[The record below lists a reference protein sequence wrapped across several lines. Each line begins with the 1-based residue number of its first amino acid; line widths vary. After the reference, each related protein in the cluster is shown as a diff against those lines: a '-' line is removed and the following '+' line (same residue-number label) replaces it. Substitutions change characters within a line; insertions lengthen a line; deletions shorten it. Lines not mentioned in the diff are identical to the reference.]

1 MKRFISLILVL
12 SALFSLAACDLLGD
26 TVTTDAANTAA
37 PSETEYQTIEEV
49 IVKPNNGSVILNEA
63 MASNK
68 SVITDNYG
76 EYSDWIELYNDSD
89 APVSLKNYMLSDNP
103 LKPTKF
109 VFPDITLGAHE
120 YLLVWASGRNLYDE
134 ETVSIHLPF
143 KLSKDGEII
152 CLFNALGS
160 EVGRITYYDMPT
172 DISAGPDESGKTVML
187 AEPTPGEKNVTAQYT
202 EPETEEPPVPVN
214 SGDKTVNTLRINE
227 YATKKCVTFTDSEGD
242 FGAWVEIYNFGQA
255 PVSLNGLYLSDDPE
269 KPQKWAFPDT
279 EIKAGEYFT
288 VFMMGKDKAYD
299 GKEMQATFT
308 LSGKEEKLVIFNGKE
323 EEIDS
328 APVYEL
334 VSNMTCGR
342 DKDDPEHWM
351 FYPKAT
357 PDAENTLPGFE
368 DIDSARYPSYKTTY
382 ISEVVAVNATLDA
395 SPDGKTHP
403 SGELYDYYDTYDFIE
418 LKNPTDKD
426 VILSSLYVSK
436 GSFENAVQLPTAV
449 LGAGKYRLIYFA
461 DENKYDTK
469 KDEIY
474 VDISLKRYGNELYLY
489 DEKGTVIDSIT
500 VGTLFDNT
508 SAGRISEQD
517 EKVYYFTD
525 VTPGYKNSTV
535 AYGKSIAA
543 PTFDLNGGYVEAGT
557 KLTIRATG
565 NAVVYYTTDG
575 SEPTRQSQLYI
586 DPITITKTMSVRAR
600 AYKSD
605 SLPSEE
611 MTVSFIVSDRVHS
624 MPVIFLNANYNDL
637 FSEKTGILADG
648 ADFDPFASKYTANDS
663 SAFFNDAS
671 KYANYWKDWERPVS
685 FTYIDENGNQVLS
698 FNAGIKVFGQY
709 SRVHD
714 QKSISIR
721 LKDKYGPTK
730 VVYPFFGDDYIN
742 VFSSLVLRGS
752 GQDANRAHIRDAFIA
767 TALNGKIN
775 CEVMNYRPVVVYLNG
790 EYYGI
795 YDLRERISDD
805 FVADHTGADP
815 DNLDRI
821 KGLSIVQSGSRDI
834 YNALFKYATSNDLSK
849 TEHYEY
855 VCSQIDVDNFI
866 DYWIVTLYFA
876 NSDPGNIKFYRE
888 RKEGAKWRWIPYD
901 FDWSLQSTENRFD
914 IVLNTSKQV
923 YSLIKAMMKNSSFKE
938 KFFRRFAELLKDTL
952 NPDRLLPLLRSMTDE
967 IAEEMEYHIAKW
979 RFRCDDNRAMAPQ
992 LVSTPSSMRSWE
1004 THIQNCEKWL
1014 RERDKDIINQMLGY
1028 KALKLTKDQLR
1039 SWGFTIDW

>member
-1 MKRFISLILVL
+1 MKKIISLLLVFCT
-12 SALFSLAACDLLGD
+12 LFALAACNGEGRAD
-26 TVTTDAANTAA
+26 TTAA
-37 PSETEYQTIEEV
+37 EASVTGAATEYQTIEEV
-49 IVKPNNGSVILNEA
+49 IVKPEKGGVILNEA

-68 SVITDNYG
+68 SVIADNYG
-76 EYSDWIELYNDSD
+76 EYSDWIEIYNDSD
-89 APVSLKNYMLSDNP
+89 EPVSLKNYMLSDNP
-103 LKPTKF
+103 LKPTKY
-109 VFPDITLGAHE
+109 VFPDISIGAHG
-120 YLLVWASGRNLYDE
+120 YLVVWASGKNLYDSD
-134 ETVSIHLPF
+134 TGSIHLPF

-152 CLFNALGS
+152 CLFDSKGS
-160 EVGRITYYDMPT
+160 EIGRITYYDMPT

-187 AEPTPGEKNVTAQYT
+187 AEPTPGEKNVTAQYV
-202 EPETEEPPVPVN
+202 EPETEAPAEPVN
-214 SGDKTVNTLRINE
+214 TGDSTVNTLRINE
-227 YATKKCVTFTDSEGD
+227 YATKKSITFTDSEGD
-242 FGAWVEIYNFGQA
+242 FGAWVEIYNFGEE
-255 PVSLNGLYLSDDPE
+255 PVSLNGLYLSDDAE
-269 KPQKWAFPDT
+269 KPQKWAFPDET
-279 EIKAGEYFT
+279 IAPGAYFT
-288 VFMMGKDKAYD
+288 VFMLGKDKEYD

-308 LSGKEEKLVIFNGKE
+308 LSGKEEKLMIFNGRD

-328 APVYEL
+328 CAVYEL

-342 DKDDPEHWM
+342 DKDDPEHWL

-357 PDAENTLPGFE
+357 PNSANTVKGFE

-395 SPDGKTHP
+395 SPDGKSHT
-403 SGELYDYYDTYDFIE
+403 SGELYDYYKTYDFVE
-418 LKNPTDKD
+418 LKNPTGEN
-426 VILSSLYVSK
+426 VILSDLYISK
-436 GSFENAVQLPTAV
+436 SSFEKAIQLPTAS

-461 DENKYDTK
+461 DENKYDSK

-474 VDISLKRYGNELYLY
+474 IDMSLKRYSNDIYLY
-489 DEKGTVIDSIT
+489 DGNGTVIDHIA

-508 SAGRISEQD
+508 SAGRLTDQD
-517 EKVYYFTD
+517 DSVYYFTT
-525 VTPGYKNSTV
+525 VTPGAKNSTK
-535 AYGKSIAA
+535 AYNQSIAT
-543 PTFDLNGGYVEAGT
+543 PKFDRDGGYVEAGT
-557 KLTIRATG
+557 TLTITAPEG
-565 NAVVYYTTDG
+565 VSVYYTTDG
-575 SEPTRQSQLYI
+575 SAPTSSSKLYTK
-586 DPITITKTMSVRAR
+586 PITINETLSVRAR
-600 AYKSD
+600 AYRSD

-611 MTVSFIVSDRVHS
+611 VSVSFIVGRTHN
-624 MPVIFLNANYNDL
+624 MPVVFLNADHDDL
-637 FSEKTGILADG
+637 FSEKTGILANG
-648 ADFDPFASKYTANDS
+648 ADFDPFSSKYTANDS
-663 SAFFNDAS
+663 SAFFDDAS
-671 KYANYWKDWERPVS
+671 KKANFWKDWERPVS
-685 FTYIDENGNQVLS
+685 FTYIDENGTQVLS
-698 FNAGIKVFGQY
+698 FNAGVKVFGQY

-714 QKSISIR
+714 QKSLSIR
-721 LKDKYGPTK
+721 FKDKYGPTK

-901 FDWSLQSTENRFD
+901 FDWSLQSTDNRFD

-952 NPDRLLPLLRSMTDE
+952 SPDRLLPLIDSLTDD
-967 IAEEMEYHIAKW
+967 IRDEMEYHIAKW

-992 LVSTPSSMRSWE
+992 LVSTPSSMKTWND
-1004 THIQNCEKWL
+1004 HIERCKNWL
-1014 RERDKDIINQMLGY
+1014 KNRDQDIIEQILKY
-1028 KALKLTKDQLR
+1028 KPLKMTKELLKEY
-1039 SWGFTIDW
+1039 GFDVK